1 MRQLKILGAALVA
14 IFALGIT
21 ATSALAILPD
31 LHCLKSEEPGT
42 TKCPVHLHFADNGVT
57 KTELQSTAGGKL
69 EGKGVSI
76 LLLTTELS
84 SLGTFGAIFLAV
96 EWKKESTKCNTKGDA
111 AGAVVTK
118 GAFHVVYW
126 SLSPLRVGIAFLPEE
141 VTIECGVNKTIKVE
155 GCALST
161 AEPKKPFESELD
173 VTNID
178 GALEGSGGKNAL
190 TAFDNQNGTGTVP
203 CKLESKFVGG
213 ALAQSME
220 TIPTVLLETLPGA
233 NGKPQM
239 ITVLNE

>member
-1 MRQLKILGAALVA
+1 MRQLTVLGAALVA
-14 IFALGIT
+14 IFALGI

-69 EGKGVSI
+69 EAKGVSI
-76 LLLTTELS
+76 LLLTKELS
-84 SLGTFGAIFLAV
+84 GLGTYGTIFLHV
-96 EWKKESTKCNTKGDA
+96 EWKKENTTCNTKGDA

-118 GAFHVVYW
+118 GTFHIVYW
-126 SLSPLRVGIAFLPEE
+126 SLNPLRVGIAFLPEE
-141 VTIECGVNKTIKVE
+141 VTMECGAGKIIRLK
-155 GCALST
+155 GCLLST

-178 GALEGSGGKNAL
+178 GALEGTAGINKL
-190 TAFDNQNGTGTVP
+190 TKYDDQNGNQVS
-203 CKLESKFVGG
+203 CILLSEFRG
-213 ALAQSME
+213 AGFAQSME
-220 TIPTVLLETLPGA
+220 VVPTVLLETLPGA

-239 ITVLNE
+239 ITILNE